1 MHLKKIL
8 PTGLAGG
15 GGGGWGDGCADGGYI
30 KWNGPYSDTLS
41 SLSDTRGKD
50 QIMLISELF
59 VVNVYYS

>member
-1 MHLKKIL
+1 MW
-8 PTGLAGG
+8 GAGG
-15 GGGGWGDGCADGGYI
+15 VGGVYI
-30 KWNGPYSDTLS
+30 KWYGPYSDTLS

>member
-1 MHLKKIL
+1 M
-8 PTGLAGG
+8 GG
-15 GGGGWGDGCADGGYI
+15 GGGGRGDGCEDGVYI

>member
-15 GGGGWGDGCADGGYI
+15 GGGGWGVGGVVGVFI
-30 KWNGPYSDTLS
+30 KLNGPYSDTLS